1 MLICHRVYI
10 ELNSLKMKYLVIILL
25 FSICVIKSFSQDPII
40 LAGNKGNV
48 NSVAF
53 SPDSK
58 TIVSG
63 DEKGNLIFWDA
74 STGAKTYSLET
85 GSNITS
91 VNYSTGALGLLI
103 YTFYNGEVVIM
114 RSDSKEIIKNFKK
127 DDHSY
132 YAVFSPDEKQFAVAY
147 TREPTEKEKD
157 KGIRINYFVDIYE
170 TGKYERTKTL
180 RLTNPKD
187 SDGELFGSEL
197 FETYRFNYFN
207 CDFSSDGKYLAAGSM
222 GKNIPIYSF
231 EYGKFAP
238 TYKGHSKRVF
248 FVTFSPDGTYLA
260 SASKDETAKLWNI
273 SSGSTILTLNGHT
286 NDVNSCWFSP
296 DSKYLATAS
305 DDETVKIWDAKTT
318 KLITTLTGFNADVM
332 TVKFSPDGKYLAAGG
347 VNEKVLLWEVSRI
360 IP

>member
-1 MLICHRVYI
+1 MKLIFAFLLYI
-10 ELNSLKMKYLVIILL
+10 
-25 FSICVIKSFSQDPII
+25 FSISLSFSQEPVV
-40 LAGNKGNV
+40 LTGNKGNV
-48 NSVAF
+48 NTVAF

-74 STGAKTYSLET
+74 ATGTKSFSLET
-85 GSNITS
+85 GNNITS
-91 VNYSTGALGLLI
+91 VNYSPASLNLLI
-103 YTFYNGEVVIM
+103 YTFYNGEVTIM
-114 RSDSKEIIKNFKK
+114 KADTKEIIKNFSK

-132 YAVFSPDEKQFAVAY
+132 YAVFSPDGKQLAVAY

-157 KGIRINYFVDIYE
+157 KGIRINYFVDIHE
-170 TGKYERTKTL
+170 TGKFERTKTL

-222 GKNIPIYSF
+222 GRQIPIYSF

-248 FVTFSPDGTYLA
+248 FVSFSPDGTYLA

-286 NDVNSCWFSP
+286 NDVNSAAFSP

-318 KLITTLTGFNADVM
+318 KLITTLSGFNADVM

-347 VNEKVLLWEVSRI
+347 VNEKVLLWETSKLL
-360 IP
+360 P